1 MVGEAGH
8 PIARSEVC
16 WHVLVRMVVL
26 LLLPLRVRVG
36 DVLVA
41 A

>member
-8 PIARSEVC
+8 PSEVC
-16 WHVLVRMVVL
+16 WHVLVRMAL
-26 LLLPLRVRVG
+26 LLLLLLLRVRVG
-36 DVLVA
+36 DALVA